1 MVGGAFCGVFGDGR
15 RVERWLVNVAQKRS
29 VD

>member
-1 MVGGAFCGVFGDGR
+1 MVGGAFRGVFGDGR
-15 RVERWLVNVAQKRS
+15 RDKRRFVSVAQKRS